1 MFQLFLRLG
10 VFLQKMLGFNQ
21 EDGRNELKG
30 SIEKRATS
38 APVSS
43 RMTRPAWRAGFEEW
57 DSKWGEQNKQFDVS
71 SASKVREVKR
81 IRQENIRHMNFVY
94 VFGLFMKIKHLI

>member
-10 VFLQKMLGFNQ
+10 VFFQKMLWFNQ

-30 SIEKRATS
+30 STEKRATS

-57 DSKWGEQNKQFDVS
+57 DPKRGEENKQFDVS
-71 SASKVREVKR
+71 SVVKVRELER
-81 IRQENIRHMNFVY
+81 IRQENT
-94 VFGLFMKIKHLI
+94 VFSGV